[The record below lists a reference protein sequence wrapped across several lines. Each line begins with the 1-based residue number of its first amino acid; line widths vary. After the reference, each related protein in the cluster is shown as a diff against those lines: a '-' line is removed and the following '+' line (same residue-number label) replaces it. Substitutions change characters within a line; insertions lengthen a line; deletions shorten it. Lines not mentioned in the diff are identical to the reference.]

1 MTSTTRVK
9 HWPSLPPRW
18 WRTLTWMSGSRQHGI
33 RRQGSADGGSK
44 LRCVGRDGLAFQ
56 RLPDI
61 VQRAV
66 GFQEEVARHL
76 HMGQSAIVFIGR
88 SFGIRGDDRERELF
102 ID

>member
-1 MTSTTRVK
+1 
-9 HWPSLPPRW
+9 
-18 WRTLTWMSGSRQHGI
+18 MSGSRQHGI